1 MKHKKIILTL
11 QDCNDV
17 ISKEILI
24 GADNTTDG
32 FRKRFTFN
40 PWMSEYSI
48 WKNNIRI
55 NRGRAQAI
63 EELLEEYN
71 EL

>member
-1 MKHKKIILTL
+1 MKKYKKIILTE

-24 GADNTTDG
+24 GSDIAIDG
-32 FRKRFTFN
+32 LRKRFTFN
-40 PWMSEYSI
+40 AWLNEYSI

-55 NRGRAQAI
+55 GGGQAI

>member
-1 MKHKKIILTL
+1 MKKYKKIILTE
-11 QDCNDV
+11 QDCKDV
-17 ISKEILI
+17 MNKEILI
-24 GADNTTDG
+24 GADNSTDG
-32 FRKRFTFN
+32 LRKRFTFN
-40 PWMSEYSI
+40 AWLNEYSI

-55 NRGRAQAI
+55 GGGQAI